1 MSLFWWRKWI
11 NAIKII
17 KNKWKIKEI
26 NLVTKWLH
34 WGELKHDH
42 HFLEKG
48 AHQANKLKRDET
60 EIWDSPLE
68 LLEQK
73 SKLTP
78 SLHGFMLGVC
88 STGALT
94 SLAVCL
100 CLCVCV
106 WRFCSVSVHR
116 AVCSLSRRID
126 KTQCAPCSRSRFV
139 SHSLSLRV
147 FLSPLWFSSFL
158 RPHPRL
164 ILIAEYVL

>member
-1 MSLFWWRKWI
+1 M
-11 NAIKII
+11 
-17 KNKWKIKEI
+17 
-26 NLVTKWLH
+26 TKWLH

-48 AHQANKLKRDET
+48 AHQANELKRDET

-73 SKLTP
+73 SKLIP
-78 SLHGFMLGVC
+78 RLHGFMLGVC

-106 WRFCSVSVHR
+106 SEGSAVCQSTG

-147 FLSPLWFSSFL
+147 FLSQLWFSSFL

>member
-1 MSLFWWRKWI
+1 MWQCLPSQLVYLHPSHAQQWYACITSLLTFFHYLKKSIIISNVTMSLFWWRKWI
-11 NAIKII
+11 NAIIIII
-17 KNKWKIKEI
+17 KKWKIKEI

-73 SKLTP
+73 SKLIP

-94 SLAVCL
+94 GLAVCL

-116 AVCSLSRRID
+116 GRVLSVTENR
-126 KTQCAPCSRSRFV
+126 
-139 SHSLSLRV
+139 
-147 FLSPLWFSSFL
+147 
-158 RPHPRL
+158 
-164 ILIAEYVL
+164 